1 MTDNELIELIT
12 QKNIG
17 KATKSLYKYF
27 PVVKKYVL
35 ANNGTKEDAEDVFQD
50 ALIILFTKV
59 GEGSF
64 VLTSSLNT
72 FLFSICRLKWFDK
85 LRLLKKDVIVSN
97 ELNDSEYEKYIG
109 EDDKVKLMQLAFE
122 KLGSRCKELLYR
134 FYYAKESMVKIAKE
148 MKFSSDKLAKNQK
161 YRCLEK
167 TRELIKNAK

>member
-1 MTDNELIELIT
+1 LE
-12 QKNIG
+12 
-17 KATKSLYKYF
+17 KYF

-35 ANNGTKEDAEDVFQD
+35 ANSGTKEDAEDVFQD

-59 GEGSF
+59 NEGSF

-72 FLFSICRLKWFDK
+72 FLFSICRLKWFEK
-85 LRLLKKDVIVSN
+85 LRILKKDSIVHYD
-97 ELNDSEYEKYIG
+97 LIDSEYEKYIE

-122 KLGSRCKELLYR
+122 KLGDKCKELLYR
-134 FYYAKESMVKIAKE
+134 FYYAKESMVRIANE